1 MSNVRPQMHKLSH
14 LVNAEWL
21 EHSFPPLFEISDAGD
36 TQRLVAGSPS
46 GQSEPFERLALCLE
60 PPYYLLYV
68 LHTPRGEGEP
78 GRYQSAEISPKEFL
92 EFMSRFGS
100 YLANDARFDLW
111 LHSPSENATVV
122 WDRHNQLFAY
132 GPLARFASELRAL
145 GFSEGGLPPLGAHQ
159 HHYRSE
165 CDDKATELLS
175 FTTWRRSA
183 LRPEDD
189 Q

>member
-1 MSNVRPQMHKLSH
+1 MAVRPQMHKLSH
-14 LVNAEWL
+14 LVGGEWV
-21 EHSFPPLFEISDAGD
+21 EHSFPPIFEISGQGESHRLLAG
-36 TQRLVAGSPS
+36 APS
-46 GQSEPFERLALCLE
+46 GQSEPFERIALCLQ

-78 GRYQSAEISPKEFL
+78 GRYQSGQLSADECREFISK
-92 EFMSRFGS
+92 FGS
-100 YLANDARFDLW
+100 YLAVDARFDLW

-122 WDRHNQLFAY
+122 WDRHNHLYAY

-145 GFSEGGLPPLGAHQ
+145 GFAEGVLPPLGAHQ

-165 CDDKATELLS
+165 CDARAMELLS
-175 FTTWRRSA
+175 FTTWRHSA